1 MPNSVAKIVDEV
13 IRSRRSIRAF
23 LPTPVPRDEIE
34 AILDVAARAPSGT
47 NTQPWQ
53 VYVLT
58 GARKQAL
65 SDEIVRTFYDAEAM
79 AEHHEEYDYYPEKWI
94 DPFLARRRKIGLDL
108 YGLLGLKRDN
118 PEGMKA
124 QQARNYQ
131 YFDAPVALDFTMDRV
146 MGRGSLLD
154 YGMFMENIMIAARGR
169 GLDTCAQAAFNQFH
183 KIIARHLA
191 LPVEQKVICSMAL
204 GYADPDK
211 IENTLQTDRVPVS
224 EFAHFLNE

>member
-1 MPNSVAKIVDEV
+1 MTNSVAQIVDDV
-13 IRSRRSIRAF
+13 IRSRRSVRAF
-23 LPTPVPRDEIE
+23 LPTPVPKAEIE
-34 AILDVAARAPSGT
+34 AILDVASRAPSGT

-131 YFDAPVALDFTMDRV
+131 YFDAPVGLVFTMDRV

-154 YGMFMENIMIAARGR
+154 YGMFMQNIMIAARAH

-183 KIIARHLA
+183 KIIAGHLG
-191 LPVEQKVICSMAL
+191 LPPEQKVICSMAL

-211 IENTLQTDRVPVS
+211 IENTLKTERVPVS
-224 EFAHFLNE
+224 EFAHFLTD

>member
-1 MPNSVAKIVDEV
+1 MTNSVANIVDDV
-13 IRSRRSIRAF
+13 IRSRRSVRAF
-23 LPTPVPRDEIE
+23 LPTPVPRAEIE
-34 AILDVAARAPSGT
+34 TILDVASRAPSGT

-65 SDEIVRTFYDAEAM
+65 SDEIVRTFYDADAM

-131 YFDAPVALDFTMDRV
+131 YFDAPVGLVFTMDRV

-154 YGMFMENIMIAARGR
+154 YGMFMQNIMISARAH

-183 KIIARHLA
+183 KIIARHLN
-191 LPVEQKVICSMAL
+191 LPSEQKVICSMAL

-211 IENTLQTDRVPVS
+211 IENTLETDRVPVS
-224 EFAHFLNE
+224 EFAHFLAD

>member
-1 MPNSVAKIVDEV
+1 MTNSVAQIVDDV
-13 IRSRRSIRAF
+13 IRSRRSVRAF
-23 LPTPVPRDEIE
+23 LPTPLSKAEIE
-34 AILDVAARAPSGT
+34 VILDVASRAPSGT

-124 QQARNYQ
+124 QQARNYM
-131 YFDAPVALDFTMDRV
+131 YFDAPVGLVFTMDRV

-154 YGMFMENIMIAARGR
+154 YGMFMENIMIAARAH

-183 KIIARHLA
+183 KIITRHLN
-191 LPVEQKVICSMAL
+191 LPPEQKVICSMAL

-211 IENTLQTDRVPVS
+211 IENTLKTERVPVS
-224 EFAHFLNE
+224 EFAHFLTD

>member
-1 MPNSVAKIVDEV
+1 MTNSVAQIVDDV
-13 IRSRRSIRAF
+13 IRSRRSVRAF
-23 LPTPVPRDEIE
+23 LSTPVPKAEIE
-34 AILDVAARAPSGT
+34 AILDVASRAPSGT

-79 AEHHEEYDYYPEKWI
+79 SEHHEEYDYYPEKWI

-131 YFDAPVALDFTMDRV
+131 YFDAPVGLVFTMDRV

-154 YGMFMENIMIAARGR
+154 YGMFMENIMIAARAH

-191 LPVEQKVICSMAL
+191 LPPEQKVICSMAL

-211 IENTLQTDRVPVS
+211 IENTLQTERVPVS
-224 EFAHFLNE
+224 EFAHFLMD

>member
-1 MPNSVAKIVDEV
+1 MTNSVANIVDDV
-13 IRSRRSIRAF
+13 IRSRRSVRAF
-23 LPTPVPRDEIE
+23 LPTPVPRAEIE
-34 AILDVAARAPSGT
+34 AILDVASRAPSGT

-65 SDEIVRTFYDAEAM
+65 SDEIVRTFYDADAM

-131 YFDAPVALDFTMDRV
+131 YFDAPVGLVFTMDRV

-154 YGMFMENIMIAARGR
+154 YGMFMEKIMIAARAH

-183 KIIARHLA
+183 KIIARHLN
-191 LPVEQKVICSMAL
+191 LPPEQKVICSMAL

-211 IENTLQTDRVPVS
+211 IENTLETERVPVS
-224 EFAHFLNE
+224 EFAHFLAD

>member
-1 MPNSVAKIVDEV
+1 MTNSVAQIVDDV
-13 IRSRRSIRAF
+13 IRSRRSVRAF
-23 LPTPVPRDEIE
+23 LPTPVPKAEIE
-34 AILDVAARAPSGT
+34 AILDVASRAPSGT

-131 YFDAPVALDFTMDRV
+131 YFDAPVGLVFTMDRV

-154 YGMFMENIMIAARGR
+154 YGMFMENIMIAARAH

-183 KIIARHLA
+183 KIISRHLD
-191 LPVEQKVICSMAL
+191 LPPEQKVICSMAL
-204 GYADPDK
+204 GYADPAR
-211 IENTLQTDRVPVS
+211 IENTLQTERVPVS
-224 EFAHFLNE
+224 EFAYFLAD

>member
-1 MPNSVAKIVDEV
+1 MTSSVAQIVDDV
-13 IRSRRSIRAF
+13 IRSRRSVRAF
-23 LPTPVPRDEIE
+23 LPTPVPRAEIE
-34 AILDVAARAPSGT
+34 AILDVASRAPSGT

-131 YFDAPVALDFTMDRV
+131 YFDAPVGLVFTMDRV

-154 YGMFMENIMIAARGR
+154 YGMFMENIMIAARAH

-183 KIIARHLA
+183 KIIARHLG
-191 LPVEQKVICSMAL
+191 LPPEQKVICSMAL

-211 IENTLQTDRVPVS
+211 IENTLHTERVPVS
-224 EFAHFLNE
+224 QFAHFLAD

>member
-1 MPNSVAKIVDEV
+1 MTNSVANIVDDV
-13 IRSRRSIRAF
+13 IRSRRSVRAF
-23 LPTPVPRDEIE
+23 LPTPVPRAEIE
-34 AILDVAARAPSGT
+34 AILDVASRAPSGT

-65 SDEIVRTFYDAEAM
+65 SDEIVRTFYDADAM

-131 YFDAPVALDFTMDRV
+131 YFDAPVGLVFTMDRV

-154 YGMFMENIMIAARGR
+154 YGMFMENIMIAARAH

-183 KIIARHLA
+183 KIIARHLD
-191 LPVEQKVICSMAL
+191 LPPEQKVICSMAL
-204 GYADPDK
+204 GYADPGK
-211 IENTLQTDRVPVS
+211 IENALQTERVPVS
-224 EFAHFLNE
+224 EFAHFLAD

>member
-1 MPNSVAKIVDEV
+1 MTNSVAQIVDDV
-13 IRSRRSIRAF
+13 IRSRRSVRAF
-23 LPTPVPRDEIE
+23 LPTPVPKAEIE
-34 AILDVAARAPSGT
+34 AILDVASRAPSGT

-58 GARKQAL
+58 GTRKQAL

-79 AEHHEEYDYYPEKWI
+79 SEHHEEYDYYPEKWI

-124 QQARNYQ
+124 QQARNYK
-131 YFDAPVALDFTMDRV
+131 YFDAPVGLVFTMDRV

-154 YGMFMENIMIAARGR
+154 YGMFMQNIMIAARAH

-183 KIIARHLA
+183 KIITRHLN
-191 LPVEQKVICSMAL
+191 LPPEQKVICSMAL

-211 IENTLQTDRVPVS
+211 IENTLKTERVPVS
-224 EFAHFLNE
+224 EFAHFLTD